1 MIALYIIVGIIA
13 FLGILLLLPVSVRI
27 IFDRKLCLKAYYSGI
42 KVFDTGKTNR
52 ENHKKDHES
61 QEEEKPDKES
71 KEKKEIFI
79 VRDFN
84 KMDKIDFIKFYA
96 AVLKDVLKK
105 VSGLLK
111 HIRIKIFDFTLAVG
125 SDDAYDTAMQ
135 FGIISAALDP
145 VLLLIFKYTKVKAR
159 RVNIYA
165 DFVGNEYYFKTDVNF
180 KITFLFILIYGLK
193 LFKIYKALDSGTY
206 KTENEKKEI
215 QDKTQKEES
224 VKTDE

>member
-13 FLGILLLLPVSVRI
+13 FLGLLLLLPVSVRI
-27 IFDRKLCLKAYYSGI
+27 KFDREFGLKAYYSGI
-42 KVFDTGKTNR
+42 KVFDTAKAKS
-52 ENHKKDHES
+52 EDHKKDHES
-61 QEEEKPDKES
+61 QEEELHKES

-180 KITFLFILIYGLK
+180 KIALLFILIYGVK
-193 LFKIYKALDSGTY
+193 LFKIYKELDSGTY

>member
-13 FLGILLLLPVSVRI
+13 FLGLLLLLPVSVRI
-27 IFDRKLCLKAYYSGI
+27 KFDREFGLKAYYSGI
-42 KVFDTGKTNR
+42 KVFDTAKAKS
-52 ENHKKDHES
+52 EDHKKDHES
-61 QEEEKPDKES
+61 QEEELHKES

-111 HIRIKIFDFTLAVG
+111 HIHIKIFDFTLAVG

-180 KITFLFILIYGLK
+180 KIALLFILIYGLK
-193 LFKIYKALDSGTY
+193 LFKIFKELDSGTY
-206 KTENEKKEI
+206 KTENEKKKT
-215 QDKTQKEES
+215 QDTTQKEES

>member
-13 FLGILLLLPVSVRI
+13 FLGLLLLLPVSVRI
-27 IFDRKLCLKAYYSGI
+27 KFDREFGLKAYYSGI
-42 KVFDTGKTNR
+42 KVFDTAKAKS
-52 ENHKKDHES
+52 EDHKKDHES
-61 QEEEKPDKES
+61 KEEEPDKES

-180 KITFLFILIYGLK
+180 KIALLFILIYGLK
-193 LFKIYKALDSGTY
+193 LFKIYKELDSGTY

-215 QDKTQKEES
+215 QDTTQKEES

>member
-13 FLGILLLLPVSVRI
+13 FLGLLLLLPVSVRI
-27 IFDRKLCLKAYYSGI
+27 KFDREFGLKVYYSGI
-42 KVFDTGKTNR
+42 KVFDTAKAKS
-52 ENHKKDHES
+52 EDHKKDHES
-61 QEEEKPDKES
+61 QEEEPDKES

-180 KITFLFILIYGLK
+180 KIALLFILIYGLK
-193 LFKIYKALDSGTY
+193 LFKIYKELDSGTY
-206 KTENEKKEI
+206 KTENEKKKI

>member
-1 MIALYIIVGIIA
+1 MIVLYIIVGIIA
-13 FLGILLLLPVSVRI
+13 FLGLLLLLPVSVRI
-27 IFDRKLCLKAYYSGI
+27 IFDREFGLKAYYSGI
-42 KVFDTGKTNR
+42 KVFDTAKAKS
-52 ENHKKDHES
+52 EDHKKDHQS
-61 QEEEKPDKES
+61 QEEELHKES

-180 KITFLFILIYGLK
+180 KIALLFILIYGLK
-193 LFKIYKALDSGTY
+193 LFKIYKELDSGTY
-206 KTENEKKEI
+206 KTEKEKKEI
-215 QDKTQKEES
+215 QDTTQKEES